1 MTRTALF
8 AGSFDPFT
16 KGHLSTLNKA
26 LPLFDQI
33 VVAVMTNK
41 SKHYQLSEA
50 QRVAIIKDAVA
61 VKDKV
66 TVVARSKML
75 TTDLAHD
82 LKAQFLI
89 RGLRNSED
97 LTYEAAIAAMNQQL
111 APDIETVF
119 FLTDPKLAYVSSS
132 MIKEVL
138 AFDGD
143 VSAYLTP
150 LAAQLLQTC
159 QQKNEAER

>member
-1 MTRTALF
+1 MTKTALF

-26 LPLFDQI
+26 LSLFDRV

-41 SKHYQLSEA
+41 SKHYQLSEKE
-50 QRVAIIKDAVA
+50 RVAIINDVVA
-61 VKDKV
+61 GQKEV
-66 TVVARSKML
+66 TVVARSKQL

-97 LTYEAAIAAMNQQL
+97 LTYEAGIAAMNRQL

-150 LAAQLLQTC
+150 MAIKLLQAH
-159 QQKNEAER
+159 QQKTEG